1 MFVCESAIQQSLI
14 QDYNLETPGLGA
26 TPSSGS
32 GPRVDPPLAED
43 VPDMA
48 DTESPLL
55 LLDRISDCW
64 S

>member
-1 MFVCESAIQQSLI
+1 MGLDAGLDIEAVLGR
-14 QDYNLETPGLGA
+14 LETPGLGA

-32 GPRVDPPLAED
+32 GPRVEPPLADE

-55 LLDRISDCW
+55 LLERIRDCW